1 MLVCLLKGN
10 WLKDNMIDNDLTLA
24 SSASTIVS
32 LESIRLGKAG
42 LDAHRQVMMFRV
54 PNTDDWARFEH
65 NSLELKDLAY
75 LTARTGDEYAIL
87 RGKKE
92 DILFHG
98 GRTSCSFTGAIFDM
112 LLNQKLELV
121 GHSHPGEDDP
131 VASSDDR
138 AVLRRIGQKSSFVI
152 SGRTGRI
159 TEFTGN
165 PFE

>member
-1 MLVCLLKGN
+1 MGN
-10 WLKDNMIDNDLTLA
+10 ENENPLSLA
-24 SSASTIVS
+24 SSSSTIKS
-32 LESIRLGKAG
+32 LDSVRRGKAG
-42 LDAHRQVMMFRV
+42 LDAHRQVMLMRV
-54 PNTDDWARFEH
+54 PESGQWASFERD
-65 NSLELKDLAY
+65 SLELKDLAY
-75 LTARTGDEYAIL
+75 LTAKTGDEFAIL

-98 GRTSCSFTGAIFDM
+98 GRSCNFTGLVYDN
-112 LLNQKLELV
+112 LLDHKLKLI

-138 AVLRRIGQKSSFVI
+138 AVLRLIEQKTSFII

-159 TEFTGN
+159 TEFTAN

>member
-1 MLVCLLKGN
+1 MEENKVTE
-10 WLKDNMIDNDLTLA
+10 LTIA
-24 SSASTIVS
+24 SSASTKVS

-42 LDAHRQVMMFRV
+42 LDAHRQVMIIRV
-54 PNTDDWARFEH
+54 PNTGDWARFEH
-65 NSLELKDLAY
+65 GSLELKDLAY
-75 LTARTGDEYAIL
+75 LTAKTGDEFALL

-98 GRTSCSFTGAIFDM
+98 GRTNCTFVGVIYNN
-112 LLNQKLELV
+112 LLEHKLELI

-138 AVLRRIGQKSSFVI
+138 AVLRLIGQKSSFII

-159 TEFTGN
+159 TEYTGN
-165 PFE
+165 PFD

>member
-1 MLVCLLKGN
+1 MGN
-10 WLKDNMIDNDLTLA
+10 ENENPLSLA
-24 SSASTIVS
+24 SSSSTIKS
-32 LESIRLGKAG
+32 LESVRLGKAG
-42 LDAHRQVMMFRV
+42 LDAHRQVMLMRV
-54 PNTDDWARFEH
+54 PDTGQWASFERG
-65 NSLELKDLAY
+65 SLELKDLAY
-75 LTARTGDEYAIL
+75 LTAKTGDEFAIL

-92 DILFHG
+92 DVLFHG
-98 GRTSCSFTGAIFDM
+98 GRRSCTFTGVVYDN
-112 LLNQKLELV
+112 LLDHKLELI

-138 AVLRRIGQKSSFVI
+138 AVLRLIGQKTSFII